1 MVADIE
7 IAQNTPM
14 RPIVDVAADLGLTR
28 DDLVRKGD
36 YIAKVRV
43 AAVDRARK
51 ARQGKLVLVTGTT
64 PTRYGEGKTLTTVG
78 LGQALHR
85 IGTKAIIAVREP
97 SLGPVFG
104 TKGGAT
110 GGGHSQVLPMEEIN
124 LHFTGDIHAVGA
136 ANNLIA
142 AVMDAHLFHGN
153 VLDLDPTR
161 VLFPRCLDMNDRQ
174 LRNIVTGLGGPK
186 HGVPREDGFIITA
199 ASEVMAILCLTEGI
213 HDLKARLE
221 RIVVAFDRREHPA
234 RVGDLYVHGAAAI
247 LLKDALMPNLVQTLE
262 GTPAL
267 VHGGPFANIAHGHSS
282 VLADRLALGLGD
294 VVVTE
299 AGFGSDLGG
308 EKFVDLVCRQ
318 SGLRP
323 DAAVLVVSVRALKH
337 HGGVKKKDL
346 ALEDLK
352 ALRAGFANLDAH
364 LKILQTLGMM
374 PVVAV
379 NRFATDTDREV
390 DAIVHHAQD
399 LGIRAAPHTCHRD
412 GGAGGE
418 ELARLV
424 LEATNLST
432 HGVRFVY
439 KDEDPFEEKVAK
451 VASSIYGA
459 ADVKYDAAAL
469 DDLERLKDA
478 ELDGLPVCIA
488 KTQLSLSD
496 DEHALGAPTGWM
508 LEVRGIRPS
517 AGAGFLVVLAG
528 DIMRMPGLGEEP
540 AALSMDIDDEGR
552 VKGLFLLNVATLNVP
567 ITAVPA
573 VIARRATVQPTP
585 PKFILGGMLMLV
597 AAPFALIAVAF
608 IVPRFGLF
616 FLALAFLNIV
626 ALNAAAA
633 WLVRRLVSGA
643 PRFPW
648 PRV

>member
-1 MVADIE
+1 MVADID
-7 IAQNTPM
+7 IAQAVAM
-14 RPIVDVAADLGLTR
+14 RRIVDVASGLGLGR
-28 DDLVRKGD
+28 DDLVMKGD
-36 YIAKVRV
+36 HIAKVRL
-43 AAVDRARK
+43 AAVDRTRN

-78 LGQALHR
+78 LGQALTKL
-85 IGTKAIIAVREP
+85 GSKAIVAVREP

-110 GGGHSQVLPMEEIN
+110 GGGRSQVLPMEEIN

-142 AVMDAHLFHGN
+142 AVMDAHVFHGN
-153 VLDLDPTR
+153 EVDIDPTR

-213 HDLKARLE
+213 RDLKERLE
-221 RIVVAFDRREHPA
+221 RIIVAFDRHEHPV
-234 RVGDLYVHGAAAI
+234 RVGDLSVQGAASI

-262 GTPAL
+262 GTPAF
-267 VHGGPFANIAHGHSS
+267 VHGGPFANIAHGHNSL
-282 VLADRLALGLGD
+282 LADRLALGLGD

-308 EKFVDLVCRQ
+308 EKFVDLVCRG
-318 SGLRP
+318 SGLVA

-346 ALEDLK
+346 AVEDLK
-352 ALRAGFANLDAH
+352 GLRAGFPNLDAH
-364 LKILQTLGMM
+364 MKILQTLGIA

-390 DAIVHHAQD
+390 DGIVDHCQD
-399 LGIRAAPHTCHRD
+399 AGVRAAAHTCHRD

-418 ELARLV
+418 DLARLV
-424 LEATNLST
+424 LDAAGASP
-432 HGVRFVY
+432 HSVRFVY
-439 KDEDPFEEKVAK
+439 KDDDPLEEKVAK
-451 VASSIYGA
+451 VATSIYGA
-459 ADVKYDAAAL
+459 AGVKFDAAAL
-469 DDLERLKDA
+469 GDLERLQA
-478 ELDGLPVCIA
+478 AGLDRLPVCIA

-496 DEHALGAPTGWM
+496 DERALGAPRGWT
-508 LEVRGIRPS
+508 LQVRGIRPS

-540 AALSMDIDDEGR
+540 AALAMDIDANGR
-552 VKGLFLLNVATLNVP
+552 IKGLF
-567 ITAVPA
+567 
-573 VIARRATVQPTP
+573 
-585 PKFILGGMLMLV
+585 
-597 AAPFALIAVAF
+597 
-608 IVPRFGLF
+608 
-616 FLALAFLNIV
+616 
-626 ALNAAAA
+626 
-633 WLVRRLVSGA
+633 
-643 PRFPW
+643 
-648 PRV
+648 

>member
-1 MVADIE
+1 MLTSPLPVQMVADIE
-7 IAQNTPM
+7 IAQATAM
-14 RPIVDVAADLGLTR
+14 RPIIDVAVGLGLVKG
-28 DDLVRKGD
+28 DLILKGD
-36 YIAKVRV
+36 YIAKVRL

-78 LGQALHR
+78 LGQALNR
-85 IGTKAIIAVREP
+85 IGTKAIVAVREP

-110 GGGHSQVLPMEEIN
+110 GGGLSQVLPMEEIN

-161 VLFPRCLDMNDRQ
+161 VLIPRCLDMNDRQ

-199 ASEVMAILCLTEGI
+199 ASEIMAILCLTEGI

-221 RIVVAFDRREHPA
+221 RIIVAFDRREHPV

-247 LLKDALMPNLVQTLE
+247 LLKDALVPNLVQTLE
-262 GTPAL
+262 GTPAF

-352 ALRAGFANLDAH
+352 ALRTGFANLDAH
-364 LKILQTLGMM
+364 LKILQTLGMT

-379 NRFATDTDREV
+379 NRFAADSDREV
-390 DAIVHHAQD
+390 DAIVDHGQD

-412 GGAGGE
+412 GGAG
-418 ELARLV
+418 
-424 LEATNLST
+424 
-432 HGVRFVY
+432 
-439 KDEDPFEEKVAK
+439 
-451 VASSIYGA
+451 
-459 ADVKYDAAAL
+459 
-469 DDLERLKDA
+469 
-478 ELDGLPVCIA
+478 
-488 KTQLSLSD
+488 
-496 DEHALGAPTGWM
+496 
-508 LEVRGIRPS
+508 
-517 AGAGFLVVLAG
+517 
-528 DIMRMPGLGEEP
+528 
-540 AALSMDIDDEGR
+540 
-552 VKGLFLLNVATLNVP
+552 
-567 ITAVPA
+567 
-573 VIARRATVQPTP
+573 RRAAGGPRDP
-585 PKFILGGMLMLV
+585 PVGGRW
-597 AAPFALIAVAF
+597 I
-608 IVPRFGLF
+608 PRGPRGGHH
-616 FLALAFLNIV
+616 ADARPRRG
-626 ALNAAAA
+626 A
-633 WLVRRLVSGA
+633 RRLVDGHRRHGA
-643 PRFPW
+643 DKGAFLGGLAQADGSDTLRRKTSRPEN
-648 PRV
+648 RVTNDGTGGASKAP

>member
-1 MVADIE
+1 MPTSPLSGQMVADIE
-7 IAQNTPM
+7 IAQRVTM
-14 RPIVDVAADLGLTR
+14 RPIVDVAADLGLGR
-28 DDLVRKGD
+28 DDLILKGD
-36 YIAKVRV
+36 YIAKVRLG
-43 AAVDRARK
+43 AVDRARK

-78 LGQALHR
+78 LGQALNR

-110 GGGHSQVLPMEEIN
+110 GGGQSQVLPMEDIN

-153 VLDLDPTR
+153 ALDLDPTR
-161 VLFPRCLDMNDRQ
+161 VLFPRSLDMNDRQ

-213 HDLKARLE
+213 PDLKARLE
-221 RIVVAFDRREHPA
+221 RIVVAFDRREHPVS
-234 RVGDLYVHGAAAI
+234 VGDLYVHGAAAI

-262 GTPAL
+262 GTPAF

-282 VLADRLALGLGD
+282 GLADRGAPGLGD
-294 VVVTE
+294 IVGTE
-299 AGFGSDLGG
+299 ARFGADLRG
-308 EKFVDLVCRQ
+308 EEVVDLVCPPGGVRTE
-318 SGLRP
+318 
-323 DAAVLVVSVRALKH
+323 AAGPLVSVRAVKH

-346 ALEDLK
+346 AREDLK
-352 ALRAGFANLDAH
+352 ALTLGFANLDAH
-364 LKILQTLGMM
+364 LKILQTLGMT
-374 PVVAV
+374 PVIAV
-379 NRFATDTDREV
+379 NRFVSDTNREV
-390 DAIVHHAQD
+390 DAIVDHGRD
-399 LGIRAAPHTCHRD
+399 FGVRAAPHTCHED

-424 LEATNLST
+424 LEATHAST
-432 HGVRFVY
+432 HGVRFAY
-439 KDEDPFEEKVAK
+439 KDEDSLKEKVAK
-451 VASSIYGA
+451 VATSIYGA
-459 ADVKYDAAAL
+459 DDVKYDAAAL

-478 ELDGLPVCIA
+478 GLDGLPVCIA

-496 DEHALGAPTGWM
+496 DERALGAPSGWT

-540 AALSMDIDDEGR
+540 AALSMDIDDSGR
-552 VKGLFLLNVATLNVP
+552 IKGLF
-567 ITAVPA
+567 
-573 VIARRATVQPTP
+573 
-585 PKFILGGMLMLV
+585 
-597 AAPFALIAVAF
+597 
-608 IVPRFGLF
+608 
-616 FLALAFLNIV
+616 
-626 ALNAAAA
+626 
-633 WLVRRLVSGA
+633 
-643 PRFPW
+643 
-648 PRV
+648 